1 MRTSLVRCLALAF
14 LHFPAAAQGAG
25 KWADEDEVVVV
36 QRQPYERDGRWPVTV
51 YAGLVPNDPFV
62 VYLPVGL
69 RVGRFFNESLLSEI
83 SVSYL
88 DALAGYRELRD
99 EVTSSVQLEDH
110 QVARA
115 QWTAAWTLLA
125 AKGHW
130 YEERVYVR
138 GHLLGGFGAV
148 LARDATSRLDPR
160 AEGVFGVGFEV
171 HLTGATSLRVDVRQ
185 SIFARQAGGT
195 LLPTE
200 ISLGWLLYP
209 GGPLGGRR

>member
-1 MRTSLVRCLALAF
+1 MVRCLAFAL
-14 LHFPAAAQGAG
+14 LPAAAAAQSSDN
-25 KWADEDEVVVV
+25 WADQDEIVVV
-36 QRQPYERDGRWPVTV
+36 QRQPYERDGRWPVTL

-88 DALAGYRELRD
+88 DMLAVDRELRG

-125 AKGHW
+125 AKGRW
-130 YEERVYVR
+130 YDERVYLR
-138 GHLLGGFGAV
+138 GHVLGGFGAV
-148 LARDATSRLDPR
+148 LARDAEDSLDPR

-171 HLTGATSLRVDVRQ
+171 HLSPASSLRVEVRQ
-185 SIFARQAGGT
+185 SIFERQAGGT

-200 ISLGWLLYP
+200 VSIGWMLYP